1 MIVDLALNFNSSVKE
16 EKVLSMLKDSAENG
30 GLKDLGVKGS
40 EIVGWRPGRPTEGP
54 KSSTPSIKSTESST
68 CKYQ

>member
-1 MIVDLALNFNSSVKE
+1 MIVDLALKFNSSVKE

-30 GLKDLGVKGS
+30 GLKELGVKAS

-54 KSSTPSIKSTESST
+54 NSSTYGTKTTENS
-68 CKYQ
+68 CK